1 MADCIYLTGLRAFGY
16 SGYLEAE
23 QVLGQWFQVDLTLW
37 VDLSKAAESDRL
49 EDTYDY
55 RNNVATVLQLIRTE
69 RFRLIERL
77 AGAIAQIM
85 LSSGQVEQVTV
96 RLTKVNPPIP
106 DFTGQVAVEITRS
119 REEITRS
126 RE

>member
-1 MADCIYLTGLRAFGY
+1 MVDCIHLTGLRAFGY

-55 RNNVATVLQLIRTE
+55 RSDVAAVLSLIRTE

-77 AGAIAQIM
+77 AGAIADIM
-85 LSSGQVEQVTV
+85 LSSGRVEQVTV

-106 DFTGQVAVEITRS
+106 DFTGQVAVEITRA
-119 REEITRS
+119 RRADVTE
-126 RE
+126 

>member
-1 MADCIYLTGLRAFGY
+1 MVDCIHLTGLRAFGY

-55 RNNVATVLQLIRTE
+55 RSDVAAVLSLIRTE

-77 AGAIAQIM
+77 AGAIADIM
-85 LSSGQVEQVTV
+85 LSSGRVEQVTV
-96 RLTKVNPPIP
+96 RLTKMHPPIP
-106 DFTGQVAVEITRS
+106 DFTGQVAVEITRA
-119 REEITRS
+119 RLVGVMGW
-126 RE
+126 

>member
-119 REEITRS
+119 RK
-126 RE
+126 

>member
-1 MADCIYLTGLRAFGY
+1 MSDCIYLTGMRAFGY
-16 SGYLEAE
+16 SGFLEAE
-23 QVLGQWFQVDLTLW
+23 QVLGQWFQVDLTLR

-49 EDTYDY
+49 DDTYDY
-55 RNNVATVLQLIRTE
+55 STDVAAVLNLIQTE

-106 DFTGQVAVEITRS
+106 DFTGQVAVEITRA
-119 REEITRS
+119 RG
-126 RE
+126 

>member
-1 MADCIYLTGLRAFGY
+1 MVDCIHLTGLRAFGY

-55 RNNVATVLQLIRTE
+55 RSDVAAVLYFIKTE

-77 AGAIAQIM
+77 AGAIADIM
-85 LSSGQVEQVTV
+85 LSSGRVEQVTV

-106 DFTGQVAVEITRS
+106 DFTGQVAVEITRA
-119 REEITRS
+119 RRADVTE
-126 RE
+126 

>member
-1 MADCIYLTGLRAFGY
+1 MVDCIHLTGLRAFGY

-37 VDLSKAAESDRL
+37 VDLSRAAESDRI

-55 RNNVATVLQLIRTE
+55 RSDVAAVLHLIKTE

-77 AGAIAQIM
+77 AGAIADIM
-85 LSSGQVEQVTV
+85 LSSGRVEQVTV

-106 DFTGQVAVEITRS
+106 DFTGQVAVEITRA
-119 REEITRS
+119 RRADVTE
-126 RE
+126 

>member
-23 QVLGQWFQVDLTLW
+23 QTLGQWFQVDLTLW

-55 RNNVATVLQLIRTE
+55 SSDVAAVLSLIRTE

-106 DFTGQVAVEITRS
+106 DFTGRVAVEITRA
-119 REEITRS
+119 RK
-126 RE
+126 